1 MDCHALGARNDAL
14 PPTSLREARLC
25 VGVFA
30 QSPTF
35 DVDLSGSG
43 AKSIFGLWFLV
54 FGKRELFFVR
64 QAGESEGV

>member
-1 MDCHALGARNDAL
+1 
-14 PPTSLREARLC
+14 